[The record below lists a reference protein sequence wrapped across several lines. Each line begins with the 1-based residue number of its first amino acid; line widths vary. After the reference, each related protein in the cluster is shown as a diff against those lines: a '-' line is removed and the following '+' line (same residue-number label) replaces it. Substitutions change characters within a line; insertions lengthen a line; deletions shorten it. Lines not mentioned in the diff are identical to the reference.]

1 MPRYNANIVFVAV
14 VVKGGDDSSVMMIMM
29 MTVGAR
35 GNGKGPRLRDEAE
48 ILALISSFFV
58 LGGCLF
64 PCFVC
69 VCVLAIYRCWEARK
83 KKELTNLT
91 SVRCRASIKSEFYG
105 LGCHS

>member
-29 MTVGAR
+29 MTVGVR
-35 GNGKGPRLRDEAE
+35 GNGKGPRRRDEAE

-69 VCVLAIYRCWEARK
+69 VCVCVSNIQVLGGEK
-83 KKELTNLT
+83 KKRTN
-91 SVRCRASIKSEFYG
+91 
-105 LGCHS
+105 